1 MPLPSKINLTLFRP
15 DHPRFR
21 IMDAHLEVMHSLQW
35 GLQALGVDCSMQVN
49 QVDAQRTNI
58 LFGWI
63 IGAQMGALADLR
75 DDTILYNF
83 EQFSERPLEGSG
95 IGQLAQRFRIW
106 DYSAA
111 NLPRWQACQPRHA
124 PYHAAVSYAPVLSRI
139 QPVPED
145 IDMLFIGGSGP
156 GRQARLNEVSGGPN
170 APSLVV
176 LQNLW
181 GATRDSLIGRSRL
194 LLNIG
199 NDNPQHRI
207 FEVVR
212 VAHYL
217 ANRKAVVCE
226 AVPGAHVEDDLRP
239 ALPFA
244 ARADLP
250 ATCERLLADP
260 VERAAWAARG
270 FEVFSTRDV
279 REVLRRG
286 FD

>member
-1 MPLPSKINLTLFRP
+1 MPPKINLTLFRP

-21 IMDAHLEVMHSLQW
+21 IMDCHLEVMHSLQW
-35 GLQALGVDCSMQVN
+35 GFQALGVDCSMHVN
-49 QVDAQRTNI
+49 RFDAQRTNI
-58 LFGWI
+58 VFGWI
-63 IGAQMGALADLR
+63 IAAQMGALAGLR

-83 EQFSERPLEGSG
+83 EQFSERDLRGSG
-95 IGQLAQRFRIW
+95 IAQLAQRFRIW

-111 NLPRWQACQPRHA
+111 NLPRWLACEPRFA
-124 PYHAAVSYAPVLSRI
+124 PYHAPVSYAPVLSHI
-139 QPVPED
+139 QPAAEQD
-145 IDMLFIGGSGP
+145 IDLLFIGGSGP
-156 GRQARLNEVSGGPN
+156 GRQARLNAVSGGPA

-181 GATRDSLIGRSRL
+181 GASRDSFIGRSKL

-212 VAHYL
+212 VSHYL
-217 ANRKAVVCE
+217 ANRKAAVCE
-226 AVPGAHVEDDLRP
+226 AVPGAHVEADLRG

-244 ARADLP
+244 AQADLP

-260 VERAAWAARG
+260 AERARWAQQG
-270 FEVFSTRDV
+270 FEAFAQRDV
-279 REVLRRG
+279 RSVLRRG

>member
-1 MPLPSKINLTLFRP
+1 MPPKINLTLFRP

-21 IMDAHLEVMHSLQW
+21 IMDAHLEVMRSLHW
-35 GLQALGVDCSMQVN
+35 GFRALGVDCSMHVN
-49 QVDAQRTNI
+49 RFEPQATNI
-58 LFGWI
+58 VFGWI
-63 IGAQMGALADLR
+63 IAAQVGALAGLR

-95 IGQLAQRFRIW
+95 IAQLAQRFRIW

-111 NLPRWQACQPRHA
+111 NLPRWQACNPRFAPFHA
-124 PYHAAVSYAPVLSRI
+124 PVSYAPVLSHI
-139 QPVPED
+139 APAAEED
-145 IDMLFIGGSGP
+145 IDLLFIGGGGP
-156 GRQARLNEVSGGPN
+156 GRQARLNEVSGGTS

-181 GATRDSLIGRSRL
+181 GAARDSFIGRSRL

-207 FEVVR
+207 FEEVR
-212 VAHYL
+212 VSHYM

-226 AVPGAHVEDDLRP
+226 AVPGAHVAPDMRA
-239 ALPFA
+239 ALPIVP
-244 ARADLP
+244 RADLP

-260 VERAAWAARG
+260 TERARWATQG
-270 FEVFSTRDV
+270 FDAFCQRDV
-279 REVLRRG
+279 RDVLRRG